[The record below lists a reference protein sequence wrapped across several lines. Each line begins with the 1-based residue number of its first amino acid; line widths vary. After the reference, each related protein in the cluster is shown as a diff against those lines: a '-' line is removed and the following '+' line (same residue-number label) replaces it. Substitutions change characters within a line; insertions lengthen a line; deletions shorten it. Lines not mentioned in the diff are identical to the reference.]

1 MRTVVV
7 LLFAVFGSLFL
18 DTLLLSFYVLRNL
31 SFGKNNETPL
41 HGSVWLPHKLHPVM
55 SDVDAE

>member
-1 MRTVVV
+1 MFYC
-7 LLFAVFGSLFL
+7 LAVFGSLFL